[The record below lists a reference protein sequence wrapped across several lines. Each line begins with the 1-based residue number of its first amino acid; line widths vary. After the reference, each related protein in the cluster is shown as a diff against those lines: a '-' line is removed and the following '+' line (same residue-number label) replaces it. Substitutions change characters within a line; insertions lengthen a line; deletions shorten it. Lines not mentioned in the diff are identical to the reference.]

1 MTKIAQ
7 RLQEVEVE
15 LLTLLHVQPVLRPM
29 TQSLN
34 DISLA
39 LRRMLVEI
47 ASIKMALQ
55 NIQRIFLDLRF
66 QVVVHFIEHSILIHL
81 FCTIR
86 QLDQLCFNII
96 IMNRRIIPLGLL
108 IRILRRNFRFLLRL
122 HSHLFGAVGDYL
134 KLLLLLRCWFR

>member
-134 KLLLLLRCWFR
+134 KLLLLL